1 MKKETNVPSV
11 IEHKHV
17 GCRVL
22 FRLPNQVVISEGVI
36 DGLSPEGEYVRIG
49 KRWVENGSGAILS
62 FLPNSHRRKD
72 ALA

>member
-1 MKKETNVPSV
+1 MKKETNVPTM
-11 IEHKHV
+11 IEQKHV
-17 GCRVL
+17 GMKVL
-22 FRLPNQVVISEGVI
+22 YRLTNQALVFEGVI

-72 ALA
+72 ALS